1 MPTGQIL
8 QPGSARTAR
17 RDRTYLGNL
26 FATPHTRSTLPHSV
40 FCLRLSCPLVPNPA
54 GKQAALKKI
63 KMRKESDAGHL
74 FLNFL
79 LFNICQVGYFPAPFQ
94 NGPRDSIVQLC
105 TIPSSSHPFNGRE
118 NEKQTM
124 LQIFVFVLMFVLRS
138 SVNGCF
144 TIRIFLTSTSP
155 PCRCQK

>member
-1 MPTGQIL
+1 MKTDAHTIYKTIHALAKERKSTPSKPVMPTGQIL

-17 RDRTYLGNL
+17 RDRIYLGNL

-94 NGPRDSIVQLC
+94 NGPRDSI
-105 TIPSSSHPFNGRE
+105 I
-118 NEKQTM
+118 
-124 LQIFVFVLMFVLRS
+124 
-138 SVNGCF
+138 
-144 TIRIFLTSTSP
+144 
-155 PCRCQK
+155 

>member
-1 MPTGQIL
+1 MHIPYTRMPWPKREKARPQNQSCL
-8 QPGSARTAR
+8 LAKSSPGSARTAR
-17 RDRTYLGNL
+17 RDRIYLGNL

-94 NGPRDSIVQLC
+94 NGPRDSI
-105 TIPSSSHPFNGRE
+105 I
-118 NEKQTM
+118 
-124 LQIFVFVLMFVLRS
+124 
-138 SVNGCF
+138 
-144 TIRIFLTSTSP
+144 
-155 PCRCQK
+155 